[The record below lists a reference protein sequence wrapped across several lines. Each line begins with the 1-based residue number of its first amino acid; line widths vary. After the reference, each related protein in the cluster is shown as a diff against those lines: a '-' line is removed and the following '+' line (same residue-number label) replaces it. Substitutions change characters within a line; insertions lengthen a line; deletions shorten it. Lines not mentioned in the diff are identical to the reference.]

1 MPYFLEYLMWVVFGS
16 EALHLIWLKM
26 DYKEYKEKTAHKTK
40 LLEELIKRIEN
51 GEQIDDSLREEIK
64 MVLMN
69 NKHHSDIVGGADDD
83 IDDEYLNHLIAS
95 SEKHQQGEKKAQPQ
109 PQKPAVEST
118 WIKEDE
124 SEESSVNAD
133 GIEKKDSK
141 KKPFF
146 L

>member
-1 MPYFLEYLMWVVFGS
+1 M
-16 EALHLIWLKM
+16 
-26 DYKEYKEKTAHKTK
+26 
-40 LLEELIKRIEN
+40 
-51 GEQIDDSLREEIK
+51 
-64 MVLMN
+64 
-69 NKHHSDIVGGADDD
+69 GAV
-83 IDDEYLNHLIAS
+83 IAS
-95 SEKHQQGEKKAQPQ
+95 SEKNQQGEKKAQPQ